1 MSPIG
6 QVCVVIPALNEA
18 ATIRPLVER
27 VLTHV
32 SQVIVVDDGSDDGT
46 PHCLHGLPVIL
57 LSHGARRG
65 KSAALTTGITHALA
79 QGAAAVVTL
88 DGDGQHRPEDL
99 PAFLQQ
105 FASTPDH
112 IVIGARD
119 IGLESFP
126 GPRLFA
132 NRFANF
138 WISWA
143 CGYPI
148 KDSQCGYRLYPR
160 AVLEL
165 VEPKYECLHS
175 FVFESEILI
184 DAARAGYRSVPIS
197 IPALYDQVTR
207 RASHFRPVTDIWQ
220 ITRMVTRKLLSRGL
234 YLDGLAAMTW
244 QWLLARSGRP
254 PRRAPF
260 QSLHGNP
267 AERTPLGRRADS

>member
-1 MSPIG
+1 MSTTGP
-6 QVCVVIPALNEA
+6 VYVVIPALNEA
-18 ATIRPLVER
+18 ATIRALVAG
-27 VLTHV
+27 VLLHV
-32 SQVIVVDDGSDDGT
+32 RHVVVVDDGSDDGT
-46 PHCLHGLPVIL
+46 AQCLGDLPITL
-57 LSHGARRG
+57 LRHSDRRG
-65 KSAALTTGITHALA
+65 KSAALTTGMAHALT

-99 PAFLQQ
+99 PAFLRQ
-105 FASTPDH
+105 FAKTPGH
-112 IVIGARD
+112 IAIGARD
-119 IGLESFP
+119 IGRESFP
-126 GPRLFA
+126 GSRLFA

-165 VEPKYECLHS
+165 VEPKYERLQG

-184 DAARAGYRSVPIS
+184 DAASAGYRSVPVS

-220 ITRMVTRKLLSRGL
+220 ITVMVTRKLVSRGL
-234 YLDGLAAMTW
+234 YLDGLAAMTR
-244 QWLLARSGRP
+244 QWLLARS
-254 PRRAPF
+254 RR
-260 QSLHGNP
+260 SLPGDASEPLDQNA
-267 AERTPLGRRADS
+267 AERAPLGRRADS